1 MRLFRV
7 LGALLVGMVVG
18 WIYSLKVYKILEKI
32 VEENIP
38 DGIDYT
44 PIITTITGSFMLQ
57 LKMAFYIGLFMTLP
71 FIVFQIWG
79 FIGPGLRPTERK
91 PLKIIAPVSVVLFFA
106 GAAMC
111 WSILPITVTWFANF
125 MFSFPDTKLMLEA
138 GTMVF
143 FLVKMVLSF
152 GIGFQM
158 PIIVF
163 VLAYL
168 EIVTPKAMMKYWR
181 HAILFVVVASAM
193 ITPSGDPFTLA
204 LMSVPLIALF
214 FISVAAAQWT
224 IKKKKGRDDE
234 LDDLD

>member
-1 MRLFRV
+1 
-7 LGALLVGMVVG
+7 MVIG
-18 WIYSLKVYKILEKI
+18 WFYSIDVFYILETI
-32 VEENIP
+32 VKTNIP
-38 DGIDYT
+38 KGINYDSM
-44 PIITTITGSFMLQ
+44 ITTVAGGFMLQ
-57 LKMAFYIGLFMTLP
+57 LKMAFYIGLFLTLP
-71 FIVFQIWG
+71 FTVYQIWG
-79 FIGPGLRPTERK
+79 FIGPGLRPTEQK
-91 PLKIIAPVSVVLFFA
+91 PLKIIAPISVVLFFA
-106 GAAMC
+106 GTGLC

-125 MFSFPDTKLMLEA
+125 MFNFPGTKLMLEA

-143 FLVKMVLSF
+143 FLIKMVLSF

-158 PIIVF
+158 PIVVF

-224 IKKKKGRDDE
+224 IKKKKNRDDE